1 MKVYQTKEIR
11 NIALIGG
18 AKSGKTT
25 LSECVLFEGGII
37 NRRGTVEDK
46 NTISDYREIEL
57 ERQNSVSSTVLC
69 TEIFDKKVNFI
80 DVPGFDDFVGE
91 LLAALKVTETAIM
104 LVNAQNGVEVGTEIT
119 WRHTNKCNSPVIF
132 ASVVHLAASAVQS
145 WSNTFY
151 LSGLICFHRL
161 LLFSP
166 ISLPALLVST
176 TQTYEGSSE

>member
-25 LSECVLFEGGII
+25 MAECMLFEGGII

-57 ERQNSVSSTVLC
+57 ERQNSVYSTVLC
-69 TEIFDKKVNFI
+69 AEVFDKKINFI

-104 LVNAQNGVEVGTEIT
+104 LVNAQNGV
-119 WRHTNKCNSPVIF
+119 
-132 ASVVHLAASAVQS
+132 
-145 WSNTFY
+145 
-151 LSGLICFHRL
+151 
-161 LLFSP
+161 
-166 ISLPALLVST
+166 
-176 TQTYEGSSE
+176 